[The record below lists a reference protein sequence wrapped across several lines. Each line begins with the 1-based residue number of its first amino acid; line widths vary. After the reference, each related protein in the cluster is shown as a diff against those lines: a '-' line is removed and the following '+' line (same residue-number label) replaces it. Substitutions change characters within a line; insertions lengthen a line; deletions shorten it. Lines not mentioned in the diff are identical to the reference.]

1 MCVHICSYIL
11 TALNVHMLFVCS
23 KQTAKLIPPL
33 VSRQYKPQQW
43 LETVQ
48 NRFQDEVKHM
58 AVKQAQDAFLGNAM

>member
-1 MCVHICSYIL
+1 
-11 TALNVHMLFVCS
+11 MLFVCS

>member
-1 MCVHICSYIL
+1 
-11 TALNVHMLFVCS
+11 MLFVYS

-48 NRFQDEVKHM
+48 NQFQVETQHM
-58 AVKQAQDAFLGNAM
+58 AVNHAQDVFLGNAM